1 VPGAFEAA
9 LTGIRNC
16 KRAGLKVGLRFT
28 INRRNVAEVPQI
40 FSLMRQEGIPRIC
53 FYHLVY
59 AGRGTRLMDEDLDHE
74 ATRRVVDLIID
85 ETARLHGEN
94 IKTEVLTVDNHTD
107 GPYLYLRMVHE
118 NNPRAAEVLKLLEM
132 NGGNSTGVGIG
143 CVSWDGTVHPDQFW
157 RYVSLGNVRQRRFS
171 EIWTDITH
179 PLMAQLKDKR
189 PHLKGRCRQCRFL
202 NMCGGNFRVRAE
214 AATGDLWSPDPACYL
229 TDEEIGSAQAETGIR
244 TK

>member
-1 VPGAFEAA
+1 
-9 LTGIRNC
+9 
-16 KRAGLKVGLRFT
+16 
-28 INRRNVAEVPQI
+28 
-40 FSLMRQEGIPRIC
+40 
-53 FYHLVY
+53 
-59 AGRGTRLMDEDLDHE
+59 MDEDLDHE

-202 NMCGGNFRVRAE
+202 NMCAGNFRVRAE